1 MIKTSRGK
9 TRRTIEEINIT
20 PFTDVCL
27 VLLII
32 FMVTMPKITLERS
45 MKLNL
50 PQAANQNTRLPAPV
64 TVSITHDHQ
73 IWMNDQHIASF
84 YELANQLGAINKK
97 DGSRRLELRGDEG
110 IPYQFIVTA
119 IDVAGKA
126 GFDQVSM
133 TVNKVTQ
140 NIP

>member
-1 MIKTSRGK
+1 MIRTKRAHALKT
-9 TRRTIEEINIT
+9 IQEINIT

-50 PQAANQNTRLPAPV
+50 PKAANQKELIQTPV
-64 TVSITHDHQ
+64 TVSITHDRK
-73 IWMNDQHIASF
+73 ILLNDEFVASF
-84 YELANQLGAINKK
+84 GDLQTKLAAIHLK
-97 DGSRRLELRGDEG
+97 DGSRRMELRGDEA
-110 IPYQFIVTA
+110 IPYQFVVTA
-119 IDVAGKA
+119 IDVAGKE

-133 TVNKVTQ
+133 TINQATPKL
-140 NIP
+140 P